1 MEGVLDRAGRESQLQ
16 QQVQGLTEEVKNLK
30 GDLQTAQRESLHDR
44 KRVEL
49 KEFEVKLAKAEAK
62 AEMASSLYKSRAG
75 DELAKLKEAV
85 SDLEDDEGSELRE
98 RNTKIIGL

>member
-1 MEGVLDRAGRESQLQ
+1 MQGALQ
-16 QQVQGLTEEVKNLK
+16 QAQEKIKDLE
-30 GDLQTAQRESLHDR
+30 GDLQTAHRESLHDR

-62 AEMASSLYKSRAG
+62 AEMASSLYKARAG

-85 SDLEDDEGSELRE
+85 SDIEGNKGDRDTELSEQ
-98 RNTKIIGL
+98 NKKIIGIE